1 MMEIPMLR
9 LRFAI
14 GGENRLFPLA
24 GGRVRL
30 GRGGDNDIVLADVSV
45 SRNHAEIRRGPDG
58 WHIHDLKSTNGV
70 EINRVPVR
78 SAPLRPGD
86 RITIGAFELE
96 VESVLPPASGSP
108 AGASLAAAPAGG
120 DLRAAEAP
128 AAASE
133 IPGLAN
139 ATIVRP
145 LADLTAAL
153 GLQPGPPAAAAAG
166 SASGRWRP
174 DAAADANAHRMLG
187 YLARL
192 ARVLLVADSVDD
204 VLVRVLD
211 ILFEALPVDRGF
223 ILLSDASSELV
234 CEAARFKDRVELRP
248 SEEVPVSRTML
259 RAVMRERVALVT
271 FDALSDQRLSGGE
284 SIRLH
289 QIRSAMCTPLWSS
302 DHIIG
307 VVQVDSPF
315 QVGAFGE
322 REVDFLATIA
332 NYAAVA
338 IERLRYAAKA
348 EFEKQVRTRLERYHS
363 PALIE
368 EVLRQGAGGSDDE
381 GIRRLRAAEA
391 TVLFAD
397 LVGFT
402 AFAEGSTPE
411 HAAELLNAFLNLS
424 VEAIFAAGG
433 TLDKF
438 IGDCV
443 MAFFGAPVPQ
453 PDHAERAVRAAVE
466 IQRSLQAWNA
476 DRAAQGLPG
485 FAARVALNSGPV
497 VVGDIGSA
505 RRVDYTVLGNTV
517 NVAARLEALVARPG
531 DVVLGPETYRLLAGV
546 IPTEPLGEFQL
557 KGLQQKILAHRVAAL
572 G

>member
-1 MMEIPMLR
+1 MLR

-14 GGENRLFPLA
+14 GDENRLFPLT

-58 WHIHDLKSTNGV
+58 WHIHDLRSTNGV
-70 EINRVPVR
+70 EVNRVPVR

-86 RITIGAFELE
+86 RITVGVFELD
-96 VESVLPPASGSP
+96 VESAEPPAPPVAVATPP
-108 AGASLAAAPAGG
+108 AMPTAMPVAPGLQPG
-120 DLRAAEAP
+120 EEP
-128 AAASE
+128 PAASE

-153 GLQPGPPAAAAAG
+153 GLQAGAVVPGAGAVSAAG
-166 SASGRWRP
+166 
-174 DAAADANAHRMLG
+174 AAPLAPAEDNANRMLSF
-187 YLARL
+187 LARL

-211 ILFEALPVDRGF
+211 ILFESLPVDRGF
-223 ILLSDASSELV
+223 ILLSDASSDLV

-248 SEEVPVSRTML
+248 SMEVPVSRTML

-271 FDALSDQRLSGGE
+271 LDALSDQRLSGGE

-289 QIRSAMCTPLWSS
+289 QIRSAMCTPLWSGE
-302 DHIIG
+302 HIIG

-315 QVGAFGE
+315 HVGAFGE

-368 EVLRQGAGGSDDE
+368 EVLRQGAGGTEE
-381 GIRRLRAAEA
+381 GIRQLRTAEA

-402 AFAEGSTPE
+402 AFAEDSTPE
-411 HAAELLNAFLNLS
+411 QAAELLNAFLNLS

-443 MAFFGAPVPQ
+443 MAFFGAPMPQ

-466 IQRSLQAWNA
+466 IQHSLRAWNE

-517 NVAARLEALVARPG
+517 NVAARLEALVAGPG
-531 DVVLGPETYRLLAGV
+531 EVVVGPETYRLLAGA

-557 KGLQQKILAHRVAAL
+557 KGLQQKIIAHRVT